1 MKIKLSFTL
10 INFYLYTG
18 DNSGSNKMRSKME
31 LTQKLSPKYFYIIF
45 GFMTAIGMFFIFS
58 SIYFVQNNT
67 TRSEQIDEFQKIF
80 SPTIPGKLDFA
91 GEIVPIENFDVYER
105 IDREFLVNTYWH
117 SFTILAIKRA
127 NRWFPIIEPILKK
140 NNIPED
146 FKYVA
151 VIESGLYNAVSSS
164 GATGFWQIMESVGKK
179 YGLEIND
186 QVDERYAVEKS
197 TEAACKY
204 FEESYGLFKNWTLA
218 AASYNMGMNG
228 VQRQLERQK
237 TNNYYNLS
245 LSEETSRYISRIIAL
260 KEILKDPK
268 KYGYYLTADQL
279 YKPLKTHNIAV
290 SDNITDIADF
300 GIKNGINYKT
310 IKLYNPWLRENLLD
324 NKNHKSYTI
333 KIPDKGSIN
342 VIK

>member
-1 MKIKLSFTL
+1 
-10 INFYLYTG
+10 
-18 DNSGSNKMRSKME
+18 MRSKME
-31 LTQKLSPKYFYIIF
+31 PTKKLNPKYLYITT
-45 GFMTAIGMFFIFS
+45 GFMIAVGMFFIFS
-58 SIYFVQNNT
+58 SMYFVQNNAPGAKLI
-67 TRSEQIDEFQKIF
+67 EGFQKIY
-80 SPTIPGKLDFA
+80 SPPIPEKLEFA
-91 GEIVPIENFDVYER
+91 GENVPLENFDVYER

-140 NNIPED
+140 NRIPDD
-146 FKYVA
+146 FKYLA
-151 VIESGLYNAVSSS
+151 VIESGLYNAVSPS

-179 YGLEIND
+179 YGLEIDD
-186 QVDERYAVEKS
+186 QVDERYNVEKS

-237 TNNYYNLS
+237 TDNYYNLS
-245 LSEETSRYISRIIAL
+245 ISEETSRYISRIIAL

-268 KYGYYLTADQL
+268 KFGYYLTNDQL
-279 YKPLKTHNIAV
+279 YKPLKTHNIEV
-290 SDNITDIADF
+290 SENISDIADF
-300 GIKNGINYKT
+300 GIKNGINYKI

-324 NKNHKSYTI
+324 NKHHKSYTI
-333 KIPDKGSIN
+333 KLPDKGSIN